1 MYHFGNAWYANIN
14 YLNYSIVIY
23 IYDMQAANASG
34 ILIENIIIHSK
45 FLQREVKI
53 DFFVP
58 GNIGR
63 FSEVTLL
70 LINDGQNM
78 KELDLIRILENL
90 YSENSIK
97 PILCAGIHAGHERRM
112 EYGMAIRSDY
122 LGRGA
127 KAGLYTLF
135 ITHELLPLIGKKFH
149 QIHFIEKAFAGFS
162 LGGLMALDIVWNHP
176 QEFSTAGVFSGS
188 LWWRSLDHTHN
199 EYEDELHRIMH
210 QQIKKGKYYPG
221 LKFFLTTGSFDET
234 HDRNKNGIIDSID
247 DTLAL
252 ISEFETLGYKNEKDI
267 RYINYEDGRHDIA
280 TWARAMPE
288 FLKWGWGK

>member
-1 MYHFGNAWYANIN
+1 
-14 YLNYSIVIY
+14 
-23 IYDMQAANASG
+23 MQAANVST
-34 ILIENIIIHSK
+34 IHIESITIHSR

-53 DFFVP
+53 EFYLPKIIDTP
-58 GNIGR
+58 EM
-63 FSEVTLL
+63 SLL

-78 KELDLIRILENL
+78 KELCLTNILENL
-90 YSENSIK
+90 FAGKLIK
-97 PILCAGIHAGHERRM
+97 TILCVGIHAGHERKM
-112 EYGMAIRSDY
+112 EYGTAIQSDY

-135 ITHELLPLIGKKFH
+135 ILHELFPLISKKFH
-149 QIHFIEKAFAGFS
+149 QFHFRERAFAGFS
-162 LGGLMALDIVWNHP
+162 LGGLMALDIVWNYPH
-176 QEFSTAGVFSGS
+176 EFNKAGVFSGS
-188 LWWRSLDHTHN
+188 LWWRSLDHKHD

-210 QQIKKGKYYPG
+210 QQIRMGKHHAG

-252 ISEFETLGYKNEKDI
+252 INELESLGYQNEKDI

-288 FLKWGWGK
+288 FLKWGWGKSV

>member
-1 MYHFGNAWYANIN
+1 MN
-14 YLNYSIVIY
+14 V
-23 IYDMQAANASG
+23 SG
-34 ILIENIIIHSK
+34 ILFENTVIHSK

-53 DFFVP
+53 DFYFPKYP
-58 GNIGR
+58 GS
-63 FSEVTLL
+63 FSEISLL

-78 KELDLIRILENL
+78 KELGLINILENL
-90 YSENSIK
+90 YSGNSIR
-97 PILCAGIHAGHERRM
+97 PILCAGIHAGHERKM
-112 EYGMAIRSDY
+112 EYGTAIQSDY

-127 KAGLYTLF
+127 KAGLYTSSITQEVLPF
-135 ITHELLPLIGKKFH
+135 INKKFH
-149 QIHFIEKAFAGFS
+149 RFHFTEKAFAGFS
-162 LGGLMALDIVWNHP
+162 LGGLMALDIVWNYP
-176 QEFSTAGVFSGS
+176 LEFNKAGIFSGS
-188 LWWRSLDHTHN
+188 LWWRSLDHTHD

-210 QQIKKGKYYPG
+210 QQIKKGKFTPG

-247 DTLAL
+247 DTIAL
-252 ISEFETLGYKNEKDI
+252 INELGSLGYKNEKDI